1 MKFAHTTAGLL
12 LALAAA
18 ASSFAQ
24 TPTADEFLT
33 GTKGSIDFATGGIGE
48 EQQKAVKAL
57 AGNYNVLITFANK
70 NGEYRAN
77 VGATVL
83 DKGGEMVFDID
94 GAGPLL
100 YVKLPQGTYRINVR
114 SDAGNK
120 TKNISVP
127 PLGKR
132 EVAFTWD

>member
-1 MKFAHTTAGLL
+1 MKFAHTAAALL
-12 LALAAA
+12 LAVAAA
-18 ASSFAQ
+18 APASGQ
-24 TPTADEFLT
+24 VPTADEFLT
-33 GTKGSIDFATGGIGE
+33 GTKGAVDFATGGIGE

-77 VGATVL
+77 VGAMVL
-83 DKGGEMVFDID
+83 DKTGEMVFDID

-100 YVKLPQGTYRINVR
+100 YLKLPQGTYRINVR
-114 SDAGNK
+114 SEAGNQ
-120 TKNISVP
+120 TKNFSVP

-132 EVAFTWD
+132 EITFTWD

>member
-1 MKFAHTTAGLL
+1 MKFTHTAASLL
-12 LALAAA
+12 FAIVAAA
-18 ASSFAQ
+18 PVLAQ
-24 TPTADEFLT
+24 TPTSDEFLT
-33 GTKGSIDFATGGIGE
+33 GTKGSVDFATGGIGE

-57 AGNYNVLITFANK
+57 APNYNVLITFANK

-77 VGATVL
+77 IGATVL
-83 DKGGEMVFDID
+83 DKNGDVAFDID

-100 YVKLPQGTYRINVR
+100 YLKLPQGTYRINVR
-114 SDAGNK
+114 SDAGNQ

-132 EVAFTWD
+132 EVGFTW